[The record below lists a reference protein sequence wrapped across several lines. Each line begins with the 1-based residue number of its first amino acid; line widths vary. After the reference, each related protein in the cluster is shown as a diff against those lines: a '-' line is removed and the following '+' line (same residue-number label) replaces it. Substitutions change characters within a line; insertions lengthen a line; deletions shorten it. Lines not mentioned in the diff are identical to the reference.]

1 VSRPAVAGG
10 LAVALAVAAVLSGAG
25 PAPARA
31 ATPTAGRAPLT
42 GRPDPTGATHAH
54 TALAVKIE
62 NTPEARP
69 QAGLDEADV
78 VYEEVVEGGITRF
91 WAVFDSRIP
100 SAVGPIRSV
109 RALDPDLVAPLHA
122 VVAYSGGTDPNVAA
136 IRAATTTWVDETN
149 AGPAFYRTQDRLAP
163 HNLYAH
169 ASLLVARGTSGAPPP
184 LFTYQTAGTGPAGT
198 RVRMVTLGFAP
209 PYDVT
214 YTYAPATRTWAR
226 SDHGVTFRAA
236 SGRVVAPTN
245 VIVEFVDYTGG
256 GAAQLLGD
264 APTQTAWVFTAG
276 RLLEGR
282 WSKPNATTPTRFT
295 DPTGAPIGL
304 HPGTTWV
311 ELLPTGAAVRIDP
324 GP

>member
-10 LAVALAVAAVLSGAG
+10 LVVAVTVAAVLSGA
-25 PAPARA
+25 ATATARSA
-31 ATPTAGRAPLT
+31 SPTLGRAPLT
-42 GRPDPTGATHAH
+42 GRLDPTGATRAH
-54 TALAVKIE
+54 GALAVKIE

-100 SAVGPIRSV
+100 STVGPIRSV

-122 VVAYSGGTDPNVAA
+122 VVAYSGGTDPNVVG
-136 IRAATTTWVDETN
+136 IRAATNTWVDETN
-149 AGPAFYRTQDRLAP
+149 AGSAFYRTPDRLAP

-169 ASLLVARGTSGAPPP
+169 APLLVARSPSGPPPP
-184 LFTYQTAGTGPAGT
+184 LFTYQAAGSAPAGT
-198 RVRMVTLGFAP
+198 PVRAVTLGFAP

-214 YTYAPATRTWAR
+214 YTYAPATRTWVR
-226 SDHGVTFRAA
+226 SYHGVPHRAA

-245 VIVEFVDYTGG
+245 VIVQFVDYTGG

-264 APTQTAWVFTAG
+264 APDQTAWVLTAG
-276 RLLEGR
+276 RLVEGH

-295 DPTGAPIGL
+295 DRTGAPIEL
-304 HPGTTWV
+304 HPGATWV
-311 ELLPTGAAVRIDP
+311 ELLPVGAAARTA